1 MDLKH
6 SKSEIEPK
14 RKIIMARKITISK
27 DYLVNTAFQM
37 VKQEGI
43 EQVTARKLASKA
55 ECSTQPIFRSYENM
69 EELYQELFRMANSFF
84 AFYYE
89 RFPKEQKEPFINL
102 AYAYIQFAKEE
113 KHLFRFLFLPNRS
126 YGKSTY
132 EILNGEKG
140 LVVAEFEKAK
150 QDGCKNVG
158 DLFTKLWIFVHGA
171 ACMAI
176 TGDYDLSDRETVKLL
191 KDTYQAFK

>member
-1 MDLKH
+1 
-6 SKSEIEPK
+6 
-14 RKIIMARKITISK
+14 MARKITISK

-140 LVVAEFEKAK
+140 L
-150 QDGCKNVG
+150 
-158 DLFTKLWIFVHGA
+158 LWQSLKRQIR
-171 ACMAI
+171 MA
-176 TGDYDLSDRETVKLL
+176 VKMSAICLQSCGFL
-191 KDTYQAFK
+191 YMVRHAWR